1 MDHRQQQQ
9 QQQHIN
15 FNVIPTEQQQQQP
28 TLTTNLNSNVD
39 RKFATAYV
47 RVVEQ
52 PASKALRF
60 RYECEG
66 RSAGSIPGA
75 HSTPEKKTYPTI
87 EIVGYQGRA
96 VVVVSCVTKD
106 APYRPHPHNLAGKE
120 GCKSGVCTLEIKS
133 DSMRLELNSLG
144 IQCVKKKDI
153 EAALKAREDIRVD
166 PFKTGFAHR
175 FQPGAINLNAV
186 RLCFQVFIE
195 GEKGRFTVPLKP
207 VVSEPIYDKK
217 SKLDLVIHQVCSSAT
232 VLGNTQI
239 MLLCEKVAKE
249 DIAVRFFEERN
260 GVTVWQAYGEFH
272 PSDVHKQTSIRLKT
286 PRYRNVDITE
296 PVKLF
301 VQLKRPSDGAVSE
314 PWVFKYEPVDSNPVI
329 LRRKCQRIGLR
340 PIEQQPQQQ
349 QKQAGDARLT
359 NWNIPNLPEIKA
371 DIKEDQRSPNI
382 NRGAAELTPSPEPLL
397 PVLNNLN
404 QSNLPAAYKPIFPPV
419 PNQCQRTAV
428 AGRGGGG
435 GDPSNAELTPIT
447 VEKHN
452 ENGAYGGSQQQQHP
466 QQLRPPAPNYATHPL
481 RQQQTLPEQP
491 PSDQRQ
497 QHYRQQQQQQ
507 QQQQLQQQKQYFQEN
522 LLNNPNVGVWEEQF
536 ANVLAF
542 AAAAMSNFN
551 GGSNQFNMQNLLA
564 ATAPSAMQHSQWNFP
579 FNHVPQRTQNYQQH
593 LQLQQPTQSQQ
604 PQQQP
609 HQPLQ
614 SSFAQQPNAGD
625 DVTMMATADVNNA
638 GAVGGG
644 SGGGGGV
651 GSCER
656 GATISNLLNLD
667 SDQLVR
673 VNQEEQQMFRLTNEE
688 LQLSNLTI
696 SV

>member
-1 MDHRQQQQ
+1 
-9 QQQHIN
+9 
-15 FNVIPTEQQQQQP
+15 
-28 TLTTNLNSNVD
+28 
-39 RKFATAYV
+39 
-47 RVVEQ
+47 
-52 PASKALRF
+52 
-60 RYECEG
+60 
-66 RSAGSIPGA
+66 
-75 HSTPEKKTYPTI
+75 
-87 EIVGYQGRA
+87 
-96 VVVVSCVTKD
+96 
-106 APYRPHPHNLAGKE
+106 
-120 GCKSGVCTLEIKS
+120 
-133 DSMRLELNSLG
+133 LG

-371 DIKEDQRSPNI
+371 DIKEDPSPII
-382 NRGAAELTPSPEPLL
+382 NRAAAELTPSPEPLS

-419 PNQCQRTAV
+419 PNQYQRTAV
-428 AGRGGGG
+428 AGGGGG
-435 GDPSNAELTPIT
+435 ACDPSNAQLTPIT

-452 ENGAYGGSQQQQHP
+452 ENGAYGGSQQQ

-491 PSDQRQ
+491 P
-497 QHYRQQQQQQ
+497 
-507 QQQQLQQQKQYFQEN
+507 KN

-564 ATAPSAMQHSQWNFP
+564 ATAPSAMQHSQWNLP
-579 FNHVPQRTQNYQQH
+579 FNHMAQRTQNYQQH
-593 LQLQQPTQSQQ
+593 LQLQQ

-625 DVTMMATADVNNA
+625 DVTMMAAADVNNA
-638 GAVGGG
+638 GAV
-644 SGGGGGV
+644 GGGGGV

-673 VNQEEQQMFRLTNEE
+673 VNQEEQQMFRFTNEE